1 MTDSFYYFM
10 VTNEKDIFGGP
21 HYGTQYDLSAACP
34 VCGSGAVRQPPIY
47 TKKLARSFDLYM
59 TLDYDILFS
68 DKLVAAFRDEEIDT
82 FDDVISCKT
91 KEILPYKVL
100 RSQAELPRFS
110 EKSKGFQREDPC
122 SKCDQDGYF
131 HIPHV
136 PLQLHYRDVN
146 PRLLEYDVLC
156 TSEKFGR
163 GRLREPISDSVFARP
178 LYLVSDRFRRCLDS
192 CKVKG
197 YQVQLVEME

>member
-110 EKSKGFQREDPC
+110 ENQKDSKERIRVRNVIRTDIFISRM
-122 SKCDQDGYF
+122 F
-131 HIPHV
+131 HCNCI
-136 PLQLHYRDVN
+136 
-146 PRLLEYDVLC
+146 
-156 TSEKFGR
+156 
-163 GRLREPISDSVFARP
+163 I
-178 LYLVSDRFRRCLDS
+178 
-192 CKVKG
+192 
-197 YQVQLVEME
+197 EM